1 MTEQPFLDGLPTTT
15 KSLTS
20 GGWIDFVKDKE
31 KINAVENT
39 GFYSYQAQL
48 E

>member
-1 MTEQPFLDGLPTTT
+1 MTEQPFLDGWPTTT

-20 GGWIDFVKDKE
+20 DGWIDFVKDKE

-39 GFYSYQAQL
+39 VFYSYQAQL